1 MLLSI
6 PNSGFNIHNQSIA
19 MATPGHIEGKKK
31 SVLKTDSP
39 LILRLSAI
47 ASPRDAIMQSGIE
60 NIRNTVFQRYCQN
73 FGSFAIIL
81 PDSEWNPRR
90 SMKLCMPTNFGGH
103 VMISHL

>member
-6 PNSGFNIHNQSIA
+6 PNSGFNIHNQSMA
-19 MATPGHIEGKKK
+19 MATPGHIEGRKK

-73 FGSFAIIL
+73 FGSLATVFPA
-81 PDSEWNPRR
+81 SEWKPNR
-90 SMKLCMPTNFGGH
+90 STKIFRSEEHTSELQ
-103 VMISHL
+103 